1 MKRLLWP
8 LLVLSLVAA
17 ACSSGGSGASDDDDD
32 AATTP
37 TGTAT
42 PAGTPSF
49 ATHIIPI
56 LEASCGAANNA
67 CHSRVAY
74 GANSSTV
81 GGACRGWLSLENA
94 PLGSQLYAPP
104 ADAGNPTGCPDKP
117 LYDRL
122 TEAGLSNAWQCGP
135 NTFDQ
140 SNPNPNVPYV
150 VPGDPDASY
159 LYRKINGGPYCGT
172 PSDPMPQTGVFSAV
186 DKDIIRRWI
195 EGGAPQ

>member
-8 LLVLSLVAA
+8 VLVISLVVG
-17 ACSSGGSGASDDDDD
+17 ACTSGGSGSDDDDDD
-32 AATTP
+32 AASTP
-37 TGTAT
+37 SGTAT

-49 ATHIIPI
+49 ATDIIPI
-56 LEASCGAANNA
+56 FEQSCGTLNNA

-74 GANSSTV
+74 GANSSTI

-94 PLGSQLYAPP
+94 SLGAEFYGGAN
-104 ADAGNPTGCPDKP
+104 DGDPTGCPDKP

-135 NTFDQ
+135 SVFDP
-140 SNPNPNVPYV
+140 SNPDPNVPYV
-150 VPGDPDASY
+150 VPGDADASY
-159 LYRKINGGPYCGT
+159 LYRKINGGPYCGN

-195 EGGAPQ
+195 AGGAPQ

>member
-1 MKRLLWP
+1 MKQLLWP
-8 LLVLSLVAA
+8 VLVVSLIAA

-32 AATTP
+32 DDGATTP
-37 TGTAT
+37 T

-49 ATHIIPI
+49 ATDIVPI
-56 LEASCGAANNA
+56 LEASCGTLNNA

-94 PLGSQLYAPP
+94 SLGAQIYDGPDS
-104 ADAGNPTGCPDKP
+104 GNPTGCPDKP
-117 LYDRL
+117 LYARL

-135 NTFDQ
+135 NVFVP
-140 SNPNPNVPYV
+140 SNTDPTVPYV